1 MASAVTRVRVITVSS
16 AEPLA
21 GGRAHQRSSS
31 TSSAQDIYSLYSEF
45 VHRQVGRVAHPT
57 SAEHAR
63 LGRALRAIRNEADRT
78 IDDVAREAG
87 LNPRYLAGVE
97 RGEINIALTNLLKT
111 TSALG
116 TSLRA
121 VAQRAEL

>member
-1 MASAVTRVRVITVSS
+1 M
-16 AEPLA
+16 
-21 GGRAHQRSSS
+21 
-31 TSSAQDIYSLYSEF
+31 
-45 VHRQVGRVAHPT
+45 AHPT

-63 LGRALRAIRNEADRT
+63 LGGALRAIRKEAGLT
-78 IDDVAREAG
+78 IDEIARAAG

>member
-1 MASAVTRVRVITVSS
+1 M
-16 AEPLA
+16 
-21 GGRAHQRSSS
+21 
-31 TSSAQDIYSLYSEF
+31 
-45 VHRQVGRVAHPT
+45 AHPT

-63 LGRALRAIRNEADRT
+63 LGGALREIRNEAGLT
-78 IDDVAREAG
+78 IDNIAREAG

-97 RGEINIALTNLLKT
+97 RGEINIALTNLLKMT
-111 TSALG
+111 TALG

>member
-1 MASAVTRVRVITVSS
+1 M
-16 AEPLA
+16 
-21 GGRAHQRSSS
+21 
-31 TSSAQDIYSLYSEF
+31 
-45 VHRQVGRVAHPT
+45 AHPM

-63 LGRALRAIRNEADRT
+63 MGSALRAIRNEADRT
-78 IDDVAREAG
+78 IEDIARNAG

-116 TSLRA
+116 TTLHA

>member
-1 MASAVTRVRVITVSS
+1 MA
-16 AEPLA
+16 
-21 GGRAHQRSSS
+21 Q
-31 TSSAQDIYSLYSEF
+31 
-45 VHRQVGRVAHPT
+45 PT

-63 LGRALRAIRNEADRT
+63 LGGALRAIRNEAGLT
-78 IDDVAREAG
+78 IDATAHKAG

-97 RGEINIALTNLLKT
+97 RGEINIALTNLLKM

>member
-1 MASAVTRVRVITVSS
+1 M
-16 AEPLA
+16 
-21 GGRAHQRSSS
+21 
-31 TSSAQDIYSLYSEF
+31 
-45 VHRQVGRVAHPT
+45 AHPT

-63 LGRALRAIRNEADRT
+63 LGSALRAIRKEAGLT
-78 IDDVAREAG
+78 IDDAARKAG

-121 VAQRAEL
+121 VAERAEL

>member
-1 MASAVTRVRVITVSS
+1 
-16 AEPLA
+16 
-21 GGRAHQRSSS
+21 
-31 TSSAQDIYSLYSEF
+31 
-45 VHRQVGRVAHPT
+45 VAHPT

-63 LGRALRAIRNEADRT
+63 LGGALRAIRKEAELT
-78 IDDVAREAG
+78 IDEIAREAG

-111 TSALG
+111 TTALG

>member
-1 MASAVTRVRVITVSS
+1 M
-16 AEPLA
+16 
-21 GGRAHQRSSS
+21 
-31 TSSAQDIYSLYSEF
+31 
-45 VHRQVGRVAHPT
+45 AHPT

-63 LGRALRAIRNEADRT
+63 LGSALRAIRNEANRT
-78 IDDVAREAG
+78 IDYIAGEAG
-87 LNPRYLAGVE
+87 LDPRYLAGVE

-116 TSLRA
+116 TTLHA

>member
-1 MASAVTRVRVITVSS
+1 M
-16 AEPLA
+16 
-21 GGRAHQRSSS
+21 
-31 TSSAQDIYSLYSEF
+31 
-45 VHRQVGRVAHPT
+45 

-63 LGRALRAIRNEADRT
+63 LGGALRAIRNEADRT
-78 IDDVAREAG
+78 IEDIARKAG

-111 TSALG
+111 TSALE
-116 TSLRA
+116 TTLHA